1 MNKDLYDMIF
11 KRKSFHLFRNIGN
24 EHITKEELIDIEK
37 EFFKLKPLD
46 EGIKVKIKIIKKES
60 ILRGQEYCILFY
72 SEKKENYLQNIGY
85 LGEQLDLYLVSKN
98 IGTLWFG
105 IGKPD
110 EKELDGL
117 DFVIM
122 IAIAKVD
129 SIDKFRKDMFKS
141 KRKELSEIWSGESY
155 LDIAN
160 IVRFSPSACNTQPWR
175 VESKEKE
182 IKVYRYRKEGKRG
195 IMPKD
200 KVIYYN
206 QIDIGI
212 FLCFME
218 LCLEHNNINYSK
230 KIFIEE
236 DHDKENNLVAIYEL
250 WKELN
255 LLWLK
260 SIRGSKLW
268 NYTIYD
274 CDCWHCKE
282 SILQNNLICFLVITC
297 LRSNR
302 QSRLSA
308 H

>member
-1 MNKDLYDMIF
+1 MSNMPYRNNIYFREELTMNEILYEMIF

-24 EHITKEELIDIEK
+24 ENLTEKELKDIEK
-37 EFFKLKPLD
+37 TFYKLKPLIED
-46 EGIKVKIKIIKKES
+46 IKVKIKIVKKES

-72 SEKKENYLQNIGY
+72 SEKKDNYLQNIGY

-110 EKELDGL
+110 EKKLDNL

-129 SIDKFRKDMFKS
+129 SPDKFRKDMYKS
-141 KRKELSEIWSGESY
+141 KRKALSEIWSGNSL

-160 IVRFSPSACNTQPWR
+160 IVRFAPSACNTQPWK
-175 VESKEKE
+175 VETTGKE
-182 IKVYRYRKEGKRG
+182 IKIYRYRKEGKRG

-212 FLCFME
+212 FLCFIE
-218 LCLEHNNINYSK
+218 LCLKHNNINYK
-230 KIFIEE
+230 REIFIEE
-236 DHDKENNLVAIYEL
+236 NHESEYNLEAKY
-250 WKELN
+250 
-255 LLWLK
+255 LL
-260 SIRGSKLW
+260 
-268 NYTIYD
+268 
-274 CDCWHCKE
+274 
-282 SILQNNLICFLVITC
+282 
-297 LRSNR
+297 
-302 QSRLSA
+302 
-308 H
+308 

>member
-1 MNKDLYDMIF
+1 MDKNLYEMIF

-24 EHITKEELIDIEK
+24 EHFTEDELKDIEI
-37 EFFKLKPLD
+37 EFSKLKPLVED
-46 EGIKVKIKIIKKES
+46 IKVKIKIVKKES

-72 SEKKENYLQNIGY
+72 SEKRDNYLQNIGY
-85 LGEQLDLYLVSKN
+85 IGEQLDLYLVSKN

-129 SIDKFRKDMFKS
+129 SLDKFRKDMYKS
-141 KRKELSEIWSGESY
+141 KRKELSEIWTGEY
-155 LDIAN
+155 FLDIAN
-160 IVRFSPSACNTQPWR
+160 IVRFAPSACNTQPWK
-175 VESKEKE
+175 VEATEKE

-212 FLCFME
+212 FLCFLE
-218 LCLEHNNINYSK
+218 LCLEHNNINYK
-230 KIFIEE
+230 KEILIEE
-236 DHDKENNLVAIYEL
+236 DHEREY
-250 WKELN
+250 
-255 LLWLK
+255 
-260 SIRGSKLW
+260 
-268 NYTIYD
+268 
-274 CDCWHCKE
+274 
-282 SILQNNLICFLVITC
+282 NLIAKYNL
-297 LRSNR
+297 
-302 QSRLSA
+302 
-308 H
+308 

>member
-1 MNKDLYDMIF
+1 MNKDLYEMIF

-24 EHITKEELIDIEK
+24 EHLTKDELKDIE
-37 EFFKLKPLD
+37 EYFSKLKPLYED
-46 EGIKVKIKIIKKES
+46 IKVKIKIVKKES

-72 SEKKENYLQNIGY
+72 SEPKDNYLQNIGY

-117 DFVIM
+117 DYIIM

-129 SIDKFRKDMFKS
+129 SEDKFRKDMYKS
-141 KRKELSEIWSGESY
+141 KRKELSEIWSGDSY

-160 IVRFSPSACNTQPWR
+160 IVRFAPSACNTQPWK
-175 VESKEKE
+175 VEATDNE

-212 FLCFME
+212 FLCFLE
-218 LCLEHNNINYSK
+218 LCLDHNNISYNRE
-230 KIFIEE
+230 IFTEE
-236 DHDKENNLVAIYEL
+236 DHEKEYNLTA
-250 WKELN
+250 K
-255 LLWLK
+255 
-260 SIRGSKLW
+260 
-268 NYTIYD
+268 YTI
-274 CDCWHCKE
+274 
-282 SILQNNLICFLVITC
+282 
-297 LRSNR
+297 
-302 QSRLSA
+302 
-308 H
+308 